1 MLPITCKSSERHCT
15 RQRGVHTVEER
26 MLSQRA
32 QQQIPLRLSNYDPGF
47 NSEAVFIQ
55 RHLQRHRE
63 AKRRRYS
70 ARTSERRKAI
80 HAFVSRPRAKI
91 LRQSHCPDRPTLT
104 PRQRRRSRSVG
115 ALKPRNQGGTR
126 TQVPCPTEVPPHF
139 DLEAQK
145 LG

>member
-1 MLPITCKSSERHCT
+1 MLPMCMSSETERHCT

-55 RHLQRHRE
+55 RHRE

-70 ARTSERRKAI
+70 TRTNGGRQFTRLFLDPAPKYCGNRIAPTDTHSTAAPSQSVGWRSKAPQSRWNKTPGARQRSPLTLIWRRK
-80 HAFVSRPRAKI
+80 S
-91 LRQSHCPDRPTLT
+91 
-104 PRQRRRSRSVG
+104 
-115 ALKPRNQGGTR
+115 
-126 TQVPCPTEVPPHF
+126 
-139 DLEAQK
+139 
-145 LG
+145 

>member
-1 MLPITCKSSERHCT
+1 MLPMCKSSETERHCT

-47 NSEAVFIQ
+47 NSEDVFIQ

-70 ARTSERRKAI
+70 AWANGGRQFTRLFLDPAPKYCGNRIAPTDRHSLRSSA
-80 HAFVSRPRAKI
+80 RA
-91 LRQSHCPDRPTLT
+91 QSQT
-104 PRQRRRSRSVG
+104 VG

-126 TQVPCPTEVPPHF
+126 PQVPDRDPPS
-139 DLEAQK
+139 L
-145 LG
+145 

>member
-1 MLPITCKSSERHCT
+1 MLPMCKSSETERHCT

-47 NSEAVFIQ
+47 NSEDVFIQ

-70 ARTSERRKAI
+70 AWANGGRQFTRLFLDPAPKYCGNRIAPTDSTAAQSQSVGRRSKAPQ
-80 HAFVSRPRAKI
+80 SRWNKTPGAM
-91 LRQSHCPDRPTLT
+91 PDR
-104 PRQRRRSRSVG
+104 G
-115 ALKPRNQGGTR
+115 
-126 TQVPCPTEVPPHF
+126 PPS
-139 DLEAQK
+139 L
-145 LG
+145 

>member
-1 MLPITCKSSERHCT
+1 MLPMCKSSETERHCT

-47 NSEAVFIQ
+47 NSEAVFI
-55 RHLQRHRE
+55 QRHRE

-126 TQVPCPTEVPPHF
+126 PQVPDRGPPHF

-145 LG
+145 LGC